1 MMQMRSRSA
10 VLEFVDEVTDR
21 YGSLDA
27 YFTRL
32 RAELDDEPTV
42 VLPVL
47 TDTPTS
53 PTAWAAV
60 AREEAVP
67 GTGRRG
73 EGCETCPP
81 EAGLPQEPVA
91 KGRKGAAT
99 VWGRL
104 WGRG

>member
-10 VLEFVDEVTDR
+10 VLEFVDEVTVR

-32 RAELDDEPTV
+32 RTELDDEPTV

-60 AREEAVP
+60 AREDTVTSTADP
-67 GTGRRG
+67 GEVRG
-73 EGCETCPP
+73 P
-81 EAGLPQEPVA
+81 GLPDAEVPQEPVA
-91 KGRKGAAT
+91 KGGNGAAT
-99 VWGRL
+99 LWSRL
-104 WGRG
+104 WGRS